1 VVAQAVKDNR
11 LKEKVQEARDNLAKQ
26 KPPPVKKGS
35 PMKENASNPQLKDPL
50 KDVTCKGSKGSPT

>member
-1 VVAQAVKDNR
+1 

-26 KPPPVKKGS
+26 KPPPVKRGS